1 MVNILDICNDLDEQV
16 EMALTDQKDS
26 QIRVGIWLCA
36 RVVATRSHNT
46 AQYWAEDYFGGAWAS
61 DSQLVS
67 W

>member
-1 MVNILDICNDLDEQV
+1 MVNILGICNDLDEQV

-46 AQYWAEDYFGGAWAS
+46 VQY
-61 DSQLVS
+61 
-67 W
+67 